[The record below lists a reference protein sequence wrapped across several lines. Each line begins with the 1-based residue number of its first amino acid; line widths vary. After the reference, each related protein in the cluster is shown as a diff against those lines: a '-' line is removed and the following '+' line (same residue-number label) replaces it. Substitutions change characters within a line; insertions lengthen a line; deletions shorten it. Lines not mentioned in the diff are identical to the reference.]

1 MLKSVSTII
10 AVLFLAIS
18 FNAAEARITIRE
30 TTKFY
35 NIRAKNAQGVFKQIS
50 HKGLMRSG
58 SRYAVATT
66 QINLKMD
73 RVDIQRRGRRCVV
86 KDMRVKLSLVYNYPR
101 WRNIKQSS
109 KSARKKWIKYY
120 KQVVRH
126 EKNHGALAK
135 KMARNVERSV
145 RKLTSRSSR
154 NCSVLTLKL
163 KRTFS
168 KISRQHD
175 RQQSAF
181 DKREHRRTSHIMK
194 LARAFAHSN

>member
-1 MLKSVSTII
+1 MIKFI
-10 AVLFLAIS
+10 ASFIAILFVAITL
-18 FNAAEARITIRE
+18 NAAEARVTIRE
-30 TTKFY
+30 STKYY
-35 NIRAKNAQGVFKQIS
+35 NIRAKNAQEVFRQIS
-50 HKGLMRSG
+50 RNGLMRRG
-58 SRYAVATT
+58 SQHAVATT
-66 QINLKMD
+66 QIVMKMD
-73 RVDIQRRGRRCVV
+73 RVNIQRRGRRCVV
-86 KDMRVKLSLVYNYPR
+86 KNVRVKLTLVYSYPR

-109 KSARKKWIKYY
+109 RSARNKWKRYY

-154 NCSVLTLKL
+154 NCSALTRNL
-163 KRTFS
+163 KRAFN
-168 KISRQHD
+168 KINRQHD

-181 DKREHRRTSHIMK
+181 DKREHRRNSHIMK